1 MWIARDKSGEVYLYE
16 AKPIRGAVYFCPSPE
31 HHNMMYIDEEVYPE
45 LTWEN
50 SPKQVELK
58 LIDK

>member
-16 AKPIRGAVYFCPSPE
+16 AKPIKGTVCFCPSPG
-31 HHNMMYIDEEVYPE
+31 HHSMMYIGEEIYPE
-45 LTWEN
+45 LTYEN

-58 LIDK
+58 IID